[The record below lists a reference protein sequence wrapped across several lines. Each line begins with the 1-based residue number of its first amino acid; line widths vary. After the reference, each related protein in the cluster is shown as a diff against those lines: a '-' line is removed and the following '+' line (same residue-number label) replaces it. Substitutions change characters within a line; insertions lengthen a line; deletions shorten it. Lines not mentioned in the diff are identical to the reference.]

1 MSDWIEAS
9 APARVDLAGGTLDLW
24 PLHVLHPGSVTVNLA
39 IGLRARCRVRRGAN
53 GFRVTVPDLGYER
66 RVGQAGELLADPR
79 AALAGAL
86 LEALEIGQPHEIE
99 LASEVP
105 FGSGLGG
112 SSAMTVA
119 LAAALAASVEMPFEG
134 PGRVDL
140 VRDVET
146 RVLGKPA
153 GVQDYY
159 PPLTGGLHRLFFE
172 PGRVVV
178 RRSDAD
184 ARTWLRHLTLFDTGI
199 AHSSGMN
206 NWEIFRARLEGD
218 RRVSDA
224 LDRVRAAARSMA
236 AAAERQDFE
245 AMGKALAAEWD
256 ARRKLAPVVS
266 SHAIERAIETAAGA
280 GAWGGKACGAGGG
293 GCVVILSPPE
303 RSTAVREALGRLLE
317 GRLLSVTVENRGLL
331 VGVGPAGD

>member
-1 MSDWIEAS
+1 
-9 APARVDLAGGTLDLW
+9 
-24 PLHVLHPGSVTVNLA
+24 
-39 IGLRARCRVRRGAN
+39 
-53 GFRVTVPDLGYER
+53 
-66 RVGQAGELLADPR
+66 
-79 AALAGAL
+79 
-86 LEALEIGQPHEIE
+86 
-99 LASEVP
+99 
-105 FGSGLGG
+105 
-112 SSAMTVA
+112 
-119 LAAALAASVEMPFEG
+119 
-134 PGRVDL
+134 

-159 PPLTGGLHRLFFE
+159 PPLTGGLHRLLFE

-184 ARTWLRHLTLFDTGI
+184 ARAWLRHLTLFDTGV
-199 AHSSGMN
+199 AHASGMN

-218 RRVSDA
+218 RRVADA
-224 LDRVRAAARSMA
+224 LDRVRTAARTMA
-236 AAAERQDFE
+236 EAAEREDFE

-266 SHAIERAIETAAGA
+266 SPAIEQAIETAAAA

-303 RSTAVREALGRLLE
+303 RSAPVREALGRLPQ

-331 VGVGPAGD
+331 LGAGVGRPGD